1 MRGAVLLL
9 EDLTERA
16 QLEQDVETRANQLS
30 ALTEVS
36 SRITASLDHSEV
48 VSLALSAMERIIAY
62 DTMTFWL
69 RQENHLKLQG
79 AQDYEDDTMPVG
91 CTCQDRL
98 A

>member
-16 QLEQDVETRANQLS
+16 QLEQDVETRANQLA

-48 VSLALSAMERIIAY
+48 VSLAR
-62 DTMTFWL
+62 D
-69 RQENHLKLQG
+69 RG
-79 AQDYEDDTMPVG
+79 ARTIVG
-91 CTCQDRL
+91 LDMYTATIGICVTRVEVVSRG
-98 A
+98 ANS